1 MAWQKKPIDRM
12 EMMHIL
18 GLIYA
23 HTAPGFGKVAL
34 EQMIHKEGGKTIK
47 GKASRIVRALT
58 RSGLLTYCGGRKAR
72 HYKWNMKDY
81 GPVSLPIA
89 DAMIIETEYQMRMEA
104 KARYRASRVKTLANL
119 AEND

>member
-58 RSGLLTYCGGRKAR
+58 RSGLLMYCGGRKAR
-72 HYKWNMKDY
+72 YYKWNMKDY

-89 DAMIIETEYQMRMEA
+89 DAMIVETEYQMRMEA
-104 KARYRASRVKTLANL
+104 KARYRASRAKTLANL